1 MKSLSKKNLILLA
14 VGGLLLICVFW
25 SFSTYNGLVGQD
37 EIVTTAWGNVQTQY
51 QRRSDLIPNL
61 VNVVKGY
68 AKHEKETLEAVVS
81 ARARATQITVSADG
95 LTPEK
100 LQQYQQAQGQLSAAL
115 GKLLAVS
122 ESYPNLKANEN
133 FSELQAQLEG
143 TENRIS
149 ESRTRYN
156 KAVQGY
162 NISVRKFPG
171 NIVAK
176 MFGFAPKA
184 KFEAAENAQNAPTV
198 NFE

>member
-25 SFSTYNGLVGQD
+25 SFSTYNSLVGQD
-37 EIVTTAWGNVQTQY
+37 EVVTTAWGNVQTQY

-61 VNVVKGY
+61 VSVVKGY

-184 KFEAAENAQNAPTV
+184 KFETAENAQNAPTV

>member
-14 VGGLLLICVFW
+14 VGGLLLICIFW

-37 EIVTTAWGNVQTQY
+37 EVVTTAWGNVQTQY

-162 NISVRKFPG
+162 NISVRKFPR

>member
-25 SFSTYNGLVGQD
+25 SFSTYNSLVGQD
-37 EIVTTAWGNVQTQY
+37 EVVTTAWGNVQTQY

-68 AKHEKETLEAVVS
+68 AKHEKETLDAVVS

-176 MFGFAPKA
+176 MFGFTPKA
-184 KFEAAENAQNAPTV
+184 KFEAAENAQNAPIV

>member
-37 EIVTTAWGNVQTQY
+37 EVVTTAWGNVQTQY

-115 GKLLAVS
+115 GKLLAIS

>member
-25 SFSTYNGLVGQD
+25 SFSTYNGMVGQD
-37 EIVTTAWGNVQTQY
+37 EVVTTAWGNVQTQY

-61 VNVVKGY
+61 VSVVKGY
-68 AKHEKETLEAVVS
+68 AKHEKETLDAVVS

>member
-25 SFSTYNGLVGQD
+25 SFSTYNSLVGQD
-37 EIVTTAWGNVQTQY
+37 EVVTTAWGNVQTQY
-51 QRRSDLIPNL
+51 QRRSDLIPNR
-61 VNVVKGY
+61 VSVVKGY
-68 AKHEKETLEAVVS
+68 AKHEKETLDAVVS

>member
-25 SFSTYNGLVGQD
+25 SFSTYNSLVGQD
-37 EIVTTAWGNVQTQY
+37 EVVTTAWGNVQTQY

-156 KAVQGY
+156 KAVQSY

-171 NIVAK
+171 NIIAK

>member
-37 EIVTTAWGNVQTQY
+37 EVVTTAWGNVQTQY

-68 AKHEKETLEAVVS
+68 AKHEKETFEAVVS

-122 ESYPNLKANEN
+122 ENYPTLKANEN

>member
-37 EIVTTAWGNVQTQY
+37 EVVTTAWGNVQTQY

-184 KFEAAENAQNAPTV
+184 KFEAAENAQNAPTI

>member
-25 SFSTYNGLVGQD
+25 SFSTYNSLVGQD
-37 EIVTTAWGNVQTQY
+37 EVVTTAWGNVQTQY

-61 VNVVKGY
+61 VSVVKGY
-68 AKHEKETLEAVVS
+68 AKHEKETLDAVVS

-176 MFGFAPKA
+176 MFGFTPKA

>member
-25 SFSTYNGLVGQD
+25 SFSTYNSLVGQD
-37 EIVTTAWGNVQTQY
+37 EVVTTAWGNVQTQY

-100 LQQYQQAQGQLSAAL
+100 LQQYQQAQGQLSTAL

-149 ESRTRYN
+149 ESRTPYN

>member
-37 EIVTTAWGNVQTQY
+37 EVVTTAWGNVQTQY

-81 ARARATQITVSADG
+81 ARARATQITVNADG

>member
-25 SFSTYNGLVGQD
+25 SFSTYNSLVGQD

-81 ARARATQITVSADG
+81 ARARATQITVNADG

-162 NISVRKFPG
+162 NISVRKFPR

>member
-25 SFSTYNGLVGQD
+25 SFSTYNSLVGQD
-37 EIVTTAWGNVQTQY
+37 EVVTTAWGNVQTQY

-162 NISVRKFPG
+162 NISVRKFPR
-171 NIVAK
+171 NVVAK
-176 MFGFAPKA
+176 MFGSSPKA

>member
-14 VGGLLLICVFW
+14 VGGLLLFCVFW
-25 SFSTYNGLVGQD
+25 SFSTYNSLVGQD
-37 EIVTTAWGNVQTQY
+37 EVVTTAWGNVQTQY

-68 AKHEKETLEAVVS
+68 AKHEKETLDAVVS

>member
-37 EIVTTAWGNVQTQY
+37 EVVTTAWGNVQTQY

-122 ESYPNLKANEN
+122 ENYPTLKANEN

>member
-37 EIVTTAWGNVQTQY
+37 EVVTTAWGNVQTQY

>member
-25 SFSTYNGLVGQD
+25 SFSTYNSLVGQD
-37 EIVTTAWGNVQTQY
+37 EVVTTAWGNVQTQY

-122 ESYPNLKANEN
+122 E
-133 FSELQAQLEG
+133 LQAQLEG

-156 KAVQGY
+156 KAVQDY
-162 NISVRKFPG
+162 NISVRKFPR

>member
-37 EIVTTAWGNVQTQY
+37 EVVTTAWGNVQTQY

-61 VNVVKGY
+61 VNLVKGY

>member
-25 SFSTYNGLVGQD
+25 SFSTYNSLVGQD
-37 EIVTTAWGNVQTQY
+37 EVVTTAWGNVQTQY

-81 ARARATQITVSADG
+81 ARARATQITVNADG

-176 MFGFAPKA
+176 MFGFTPKA

>member
-25 SFSTYNGLVGQD
+25 SFSTYNSLVGQD
-37 EIVTTAWGNVQTQY
+37 EVVTTAWGNVQTQY

-61 VNVVKGY
+61 VSVVKGY
-68 AKHEKETLEAVVS
+68 AKHEKETLDAVVS

-100 LQQYQQAQGQLSAAL
+100 LQQYQQAQGQLSTAL

>member
-1 MKSLSKKNLILLA
+1 MQSLSKKNLILLA

-37 EIVTTAWGNVQTQY
+37 EVVTTAWGNVQTQY

>member
-25 SFSTYNGLVGQD
+25 SFSTYNSLVGQD
-37 EIVTTAWGNVQTQY
+37 EVVTTAWGNVQTQY

-100 LQQYQQAQGQLSAAL
+100 LQQYQQAQGQLSTAL

>member
-37 EIVTTAWGNVQTQY
+37 EVVTTAWGNVQTQY

-61 VNVVKGY
+61 VSVVKGY

-100 LQQYQQAQGQLSAAL
+100 LQQYQQAQGQLSTAL

>member
-25 SFSTYNGLVGQD
+25 SFSTYNSLVGQD
-37 EIVTTAWGNVQTQY
+37 EVVTTAWGNVQTQY

-176 MFGFAPKA
+176 MFGFTPKA

>member
-25 SFSTYNGLVGQD
+25 SFSTYNSLVGQD
-37 EIVTTAWGNVQTQY
+37 EVVTTAWGNVQTQY

-61 VNVVKGY
+61 VSVVKGY

-162 NISVRKFPG
+162 NISVRKFPE

>member
-1 MKSLSKKNLILLA
+1 MKSLSRKNLILLA

-37 EIVTTAWGNVQTQY
+37 EVVTTAWGNVQTQY

-100 LQQYQQAQGQLSAAL
+100 LQQYQQAQGQLSTAL

>member
-25 SFSTYNGLVGQD
+25 SFSTYNSLVGQD
-37 EIVTTAWGNVQTQY
+37 EVVTTAWGNVQTQY

-61 VNVVKGY
+61 VSVVKGY

-100 LQQYQQAQGQLSAAL
+100 LQQYQQAQGQLSTAL

>member
-37 EIVTTAWGNVQTQY
+37 EVVTTAWGNVQTQY

-100 LQQYQQAQGQLSAAL
+100 LQQYQQAQGQLSTAL

>member
-14 VGGLLLICVFW
+14 LGGLLLICVFW
-25 SFSTYNGLVGQD
+25 SFSTYNGMVGQD
-37 EIVTTAWGNVQTQY
+37 EVVTTAWGNVQTQY

-68 AKHEKETLEAVVS
+68 AKHEKETLDAVVS

-100 LQQYQQAQGQLSAAL
+100 LQQYQQAQGQLSTAL

-122 ESYPNLKANEN
+122 ENYPNLKANEN

-156 KAVQGY
+156 KAVQDY
-162 NISVRKFPG
+162 NITVRKFPG

>member
-25 SFSTYNGLVGQD
+25 SFSTYNSLVGQD
-37 EIVTTAWGNVQTQY
+37 EVVTTAWGNVQTQY

-100 LQQYQQAQGQLSAAL
+100 LQQYQQAQGQLSTAL

-162 NISVRKFPG
+162 NISVRKFPV

>member
-25 SFSTYNGLVGQD
+25 SFSTYNSLVGQD
-37 EIVTTAWGNVQTQY
+37 EVVTTAWGNVQTQY

-61 VNVVKGY
+61 VSVVKGY

-133 FSELQAQLEG
+133 FSEG

>member
-37 EIVTTAWGNVQTQY
+37 EVVTTAWGNVQTQY

-61 VNVVKGY
+61 VSVVKGY

>member
-25 SFSTYNGLVGQD
+25 SFSTYNSLVGQD
-37 EIVTTAWGNVQTQY
+37 EVVTTAWGNVQTQY

-68 AKHEKETLEAVVS
+68 AKHEKETLDAVVS
-81 ARARATQITVSADG
+81 ARARATQITLDADG

-100 LQQYQQAQGQLSAAL
+100 LQQYQQAQGQLSTAL

-122 ESYPNLKANEN
+122 ENYPNLKANEN

-156 KAVQGY
+156 KAVQDY
-162 NISVRKFPG
+162 NITVRKFPG

>member
-37 EIVTTAWGNVQTQY
+37 EVVTTAWGNVQTQY

-184 KFEAAENAQNAPTV
+184 KFEATENAQNAPTV

>member
-25 SFSTYNGLVGQD
+25 SFSTYNSLVGQD
-37 EIVTTAWGNVQTQY
+37 EVVTTAWGNVQTQY

-133 FSELQAQLEG
+133 FSELEG

>member
-37 EIVTTAWGNVQTQY
+37 EVVTTAWGNVQTQY

-61 VNVVKGY
+61 VSVVKGY
-68 AKHEKETLEAVVS
+68 AKHEKETLDAVVS

>member
-25 SFSTYNGLVGQD
+25 SFSTYNGMVGQD
-37 EIVTTAWGNVQTQY
+37 EVVTTAWGNVQTQY

-61 VNVVKGY
+61 VSVVKGY
-68 AKHEKETLEAVVS
+68 AKHEKETLDAVVS

-100 LQQYQQAQGQLSAAL
+100 LQQYQQAQGQLSTAL
-115 GKLLAVS
+115 GELLAVS

-143 TENRIS
+143 TEKRIS

-156 KAVQGY
+156 KAGQDY
-162 NISVRKFPG
+162 NITVRKFPG

>member
-37 EIVTTAWGNVQTQY
+37 EVVTTAWGNVQTQY

-122 ESYPNLKANEN
+122 ENYPTLKANEN

-162 NISVRKFPG
+162 NISVRKFPR